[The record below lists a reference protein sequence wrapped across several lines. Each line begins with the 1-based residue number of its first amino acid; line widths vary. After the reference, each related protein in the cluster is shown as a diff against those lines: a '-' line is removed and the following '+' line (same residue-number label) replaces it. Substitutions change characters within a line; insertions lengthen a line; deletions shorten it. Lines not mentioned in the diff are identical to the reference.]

1 MQDQQVERQVIRQS
15 KCFIFLFILCF
26 IFKFIFLLGVC
37 MILSFV
43 IFSKKRILFEKKY
56 GDFKFLQEHAFKVM
70 ESNTGNFLFLEKHT
84 IVFKNINDVY
94 LSLVLDDENEFFYL
108 NILNIITN
116 FITTNLFEIS
126 EKNYYLNFFKLN
138 EVIDAFILDG
148 IIITVDES
156 NIFSEIN
163 YA

>member
-1 MQDQQVERQVIRQS
+1 
-15 KCFIFLFILCF
+15 
-26 IFKFIFLLGVC
+26 

-56 GDFKFLQEHAFKVM
+56 GDFKFLQEHAFDIIGSKGV
-70 ESNTGNFLFLEKHT
+70 NFLFLEKHT

-94 LSLVLDDENEFFYL
+94 LSFVIDDENEFFYL

-126 EKNYYLNFFKLN
+126 EKNYYLNFYQVN

-148 IIITVDES
+148 IVVTVEES
-156 NIFSEIN
+156 KIFSEIN